1 LQEDILKSS
10 LAALALLLVFGQ
22 SSLALQGPSDTLT
35 IARKVYIAS
44 RFYFAAQKYFAHW
57 GDVPNLDFE
66 TSYKQYLDDALAAH
80 DRRAFTLA
88 SSAFLV
94 RLGNS
99 HTMFL
104 DKVLQDDAG
113 GQQPFLAR
121 YLRGQWIVLRS
132 DQKGLEPGDI
142 ITEIDGK
149 PFEDF
154 YQGVSRYI
162 SASTERFRRRNLF
175 SAWWS
180 YLFPKQYTLT
190 LAGGKRVF
198 VDRSGKATAVPQP
211 ETTGRLV
218 DKGRIG
224 YIQVPSWLDKKF
236 QSRALELLNE
246 YKASEGIII
255 DVRGNAGGSTP
266 SSFVRA
272 LMDRPWK
279 WWAESTP
286 MSFSL
291 FSYYAESGR
300 DGFSSF
306 AHPSMSWPAGVNKG
320 DSTYTGPL
328 AILIDEGTHSAS
340 EDFTMPF
347 KESHRAI
354 LIGDTTGGS
363 TGQPYVEQLG
373 DGFSFVVGAKREW
386 FPDGSRFE
394 GIGIQPDILVLPTPD
409 HLKSG
414 KDDELQK
421 AIDVI
426 EDQIAGRR

>member
-1 LQEDILKSS
+1 MRNS
-10 LAALALLLVFGQ
+10 LVALTFLLFFVPSGLEAQ
-22 SSLALQGPSDTLT
+22 SPTDTLSIT
-35 IARKVYIAS
+35 KKIYIAS
-44 RFYFAAQKYFAHW
+44 RLYFAVQKYFAHW
-57 GDVPNLDFE
+57 GDVPKLDFE
-66 TSYKQYLDDALAAH
+66 ASYKQYLDEALTAQ
-80 DRRAFTLA
+80 DRRSFTLA

-99 HTMFL
+99 HTVFL
-104 DKVLQDDAG
+104 DKVLQDDAVG
-113 GQQPFLAR
+113 PQPFQAR
-121 YLRGQWIVLRS
+121 YLRGQWVVVQS
-132 DQKGLEPGDI
+132 AQKGLEPGDVV
-142 ITEIDGK
+142 TEIDGK
-149 PFEDF
+149 PFDDF
-154 YQGVSRYI
+154 YKEVAKYI
-162 SASTERFRRRNLF
+162 SASTDRFRRRQLF

-180 YLFPKQYTLT
+180 YLLPKKYTLT
-190 LAGGKRVF
+190 IAGPKRIL
-198 VDRSGKATAVPQP
+198 VDRSGNSIAETQS

-218 DKGRIG
+218 DNGRIG
-224 YIQVPSWLDKKF
+224 YIRVPSWLDKKF

-246 YKASEGIII
+246 YKSAKGIII
-255 DVRGNAGGSTP
+255 DIRGNAGGSTP

-272 LMDRPWK
+272 FMDRPWK

-306 AHPSMSWPAGVNKG
+306 ARPSMSWPAGVNQG
-320 DSTYTGPL
+320 DSTYSGPL
-328 AILIDEGTHSAS
+328 VILIDEGTHSAS

-354 LIGDTTGGS
+354 LIGDTTAGS
-363 TGQPYVEQLG
+363 TGQPYFEQLG
-373 DGFSFVVGAKREW
+373 EGFSFVIGAKREW

-421 AIDVI
+421 AVEVI
-426 EDQIAGRR
+426 ETEIAGRH